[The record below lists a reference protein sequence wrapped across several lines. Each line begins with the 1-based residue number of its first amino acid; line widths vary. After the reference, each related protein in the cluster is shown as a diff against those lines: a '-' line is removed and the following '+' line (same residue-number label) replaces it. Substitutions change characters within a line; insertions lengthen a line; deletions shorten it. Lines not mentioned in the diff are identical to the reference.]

1 MGRHRGCGPCPLSRR
16 HVPIFGISS
25 WAGLAFSQIAEQI
38 SGVREGEWG
47 SSERDTHREK
57 RNSCICVC
65 ERERKG
71 EERKN
76 LKNRT
81 LGVFLFERKG
91 REKRYEK
98 MKKGVGSRPYSPLR
112 GLVDFLILAILTDMR

>member
-1 MGRHRGCGPCPLSRR
+1 M
-16 HVPIFGISS
+16 
-25 WAGLAFSQIAEQI
+25 
-38 SGVREGEWG
+38 
-47 SSERDTHREK
+47 
-57 RNSCICVC
+57 C

-98 MKKGVGSRPYSPLR
+98 RKKGVGSRPYSPLR

>member
-1 MGRHRGCGPCPLSRR
+1 MGRHRGRGPCPLSRR

-25 WAGLAFSQIAEQI
+25 WAGLASSEIAEKI
-38 SGVREGEWG
+38 SGVGEGEWG
-47 SSERDTHREK
+47 SSERDTNREK
-57 RNSCICVC
+57 KNSCVC
-65 ERERKG
+65 ERERERERKG

-91 REKRYEK
+91 REKNYEK
-98 MKKGVGSRPYSPLR
+98 MKKGVGRQILLSP
-112 GLVDFLILAILTDMR
+112 